1 MFENDDTCY
10 LHAEKIH
17 KVDIVQVATYSG
29 GSITEWMEVEGGRLP
44 QQRYGLRAAV
54 VDDIIYVIGGTDD
67 DYNHITSI
75 LSWDPSTESWQ
86 TAGDLSVAKS
96 RFAAVAVPSQI
107 VECSEI
113 A

>member
-1 MFENDDTCY
+1 M
-10 LHAEKIH
+10 
-17 KVDIVQVATYSG
+17 ATYSG
-29 GSITEWMEVEGGRLP
+29 GSITEWREVEGGRLP

-86 TAGDLSVAKS
+86 TAGDLAVAKS
-96 RFAAVAVPSQI
+96 RFAAVAVPSKI
-107 VECSEI
+107 IECSENSEI
-113 A
+113 LNF